1 MTSKIKKI
9 LASLLALAALAL
21 GGAAIASATNGNS
34 GEDQGA
40 QEKAAANENE
50 SLPEGADDNKGED
63 GQEVAD
69 PGEAV
74 SASAAAKAEAAAV
87 ARTGGTVRQVTAE
100 TNDAPEQGD
109 EQGDEQ
115 DNGEQAS
122 PAGTAYQVDLTKGSS
137 ELTVSLD
144 KQFNVLK
151 VQTERAD

>member
-1 MTSKIKKI
+1 
-9 LASLLALAALAL
+9 
-21 GGAAIASATNGNS
+21 
-34 GEDQGA
+34 
-40 QEKAAANENE
+40 
-50 SLPEGADDNKGED
+50 
-63 GQEVAD
+63 
-69 PGEAV
+69 
-74 SASAAAKAEAAAV
+74 V

-100 TNDAPEQGD
+100 TNDAP